1 MLPHSRIMVKMTTS
15 KDTAA
20 QRAFLSARLASA
32 STLPWALM
40 HSPWAPHQR
49 IQVYSIA
56 FRLLSLIAIGQRCA
70 IVRRGRVCSVAL
82 SDSHAPSTVQS
93 TIRPLSLLCDWSF
106 LTLDRRSPI
115 YTLIA
120 SIEWDPLVKSS
131 CGTVWERGQ
140 AGVR

>member
-1 MLPHSRIMVKMTTS
+1 MVSMLPHSRIMVKTTIS

-32 STLPWALM
+32 GTLPWTLI

-70 IVRRGRVCSVAL
+70 IVRRGCVCLAL

-106 LTLDRRSPI
+106 LTLCRPSLANLYVDRINRMTFSPHVS
-115 YTLIA
+115 LI
-120 SIEWDPLVKSS
+120 L
-131 CGTVWERGQ
+131 WERG
-140 AGVR
+140 